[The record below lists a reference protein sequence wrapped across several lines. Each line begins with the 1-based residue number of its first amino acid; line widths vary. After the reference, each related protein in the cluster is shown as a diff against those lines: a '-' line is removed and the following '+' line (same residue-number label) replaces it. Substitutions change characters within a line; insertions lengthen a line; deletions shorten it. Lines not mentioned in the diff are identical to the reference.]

1 MTGESDEML
10 KASLE
15 HCLNEHKNKS
25 PFLISGTK
33 VNEGTGVMLVLRG
46 TLIF

>member
-10 KASLE
+10 KASFE
-15 HCLNEHKNKS
+15 VCLKDGKGKS

-33 VNEGTGVMLVLRG
+33 VNEGTGVMLILRG
-46 TLIF
+46 NYIC